1 PSQELC
7 ADLGS
12 RSLARSSYS
21 AHELAGWKRGSNMTD
36 RLEQLRELAREA
48 PEDAVTHF
56 LLGREA
62 AGQGRHDEA
71 RDAFPAPAE
80 IDPHYAA
87 AYRHWGNALEALGE
101 YDEAALVY
109 ARGVR
114 VAERSGDLQAGK
126 EMSAFLKRLERD
138 RGVRPPE

>member
-1 PSQELC
+1 MS
-7 ADLGS
+7 
-12 RSLARSSYS
+12 
-21 AHELAGWKRGSNMTD
+21 D
-36 RLEQLRELAREA
+36 RLEQLRELARTA
-48 PEDAVTHF
+48 PDDQVTQF

-62 AGQGRHDEA
+62 TGRGLHEEA
-71 RDAFPAPAE
+71 RDAFHAAVE

-87 AYRHWGNALEALGE
+87 AYRHWGNALESLGQF
-101 YDEAALVY
+101 DEAATVY

-138 RGVRPPE
+138 RGVKPGS

>member
-1 PSQELC
+1 MS
-7 ADLGS
+7 
-12 RSLARSSYS
+12 
-21 AHELAGWKRGSNMTD
+21 D

-48 PEDAVTHF
+48 PDDAVTQF

-71 RDAFPAPAE
+71 RDAFRAAAE

-87 AYRHWGNALEALGE
+87 AYRHWGNALESLGE
-101 YDEAALVY
+101 FEEAALVY

-126 EMSAFLKRLERD
+126 EMSAFLKRLERN
-138 RGVRPPE
+138 RGVKPPSEES